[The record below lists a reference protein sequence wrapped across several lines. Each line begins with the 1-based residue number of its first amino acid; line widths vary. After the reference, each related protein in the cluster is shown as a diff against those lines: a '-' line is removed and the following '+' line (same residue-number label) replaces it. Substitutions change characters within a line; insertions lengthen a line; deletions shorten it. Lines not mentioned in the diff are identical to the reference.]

1 MKLYVTRHGETTWN
15 ALNKVCGLTDA
26 MLTDNGI
33 EQAKVLA
40 ERLSDKNI
48 EVILA
53 SPLTRAQ
60 VTASY
65 TAEKLSLPVITEER
79 LIEQNYGIY
88 EGVDRYDEGFLSNK
102 RCFAY
107 RYPGGESM
115 MDVAARTYPLIEEV
129 REKYAGKN
137 VLFVCHGGVCRVINT
152 YFCDMTNDEFFRYA
166 QDNCGY
172 EEYEL

>member
-1 MKLYVTRHGETTWN
+1 
-15 ALNKVCGLTDA
+15 
-26 MLTDNGI
+26 
-33 EQAKVLA
+33 
-40 ERLSDKNI
+40 
-48 EVILA
+48 
-53 SPLTRAQ
+53 
-60 VTASY
+60 
-65 TAEKLSLPVITEER
+65 VITETR

-152 YFCDMTNDEFFRYA
+152 YFRNMTNDEFFRYA